1 MSFMRGPGFPDP
13 LFEDIEELNQIVE
26 EATERALVAPSAI
39 PYLLE
44 VAPIGALRVADPIL
58 GDLTVMAREAV
69 AKVQARIDELRN
81 PEGQGGVPL
90 E

>member
-13 LFEDIEELNQIVE
+13 LFEDIEELDEIAEHNPLANDFDTIV
-26 EATERALVAPSAI
+26 
-39 PYLLE
+39 YLLDE
-44 VAPIGALRVADPIL
+44 APIGALRVADPVL

-81 PEGQGGVPL
+81 PEGHGGVPL

>member
-13 LFEDIEELNQIVE
+13 LFESIEELDEIAE
-26 EATERALVAPSAI
+26 KTTHSEDFCLPFF
-39 PYLLE
+39 LLE
-44 VAPIGALRVADPIL
+44 TDIGALRVADPIL

-69 AKVQARIDELRN
+69 AKVQARIVELRK
-81 PEGQGGVPL
+81 PEPSGSVPL